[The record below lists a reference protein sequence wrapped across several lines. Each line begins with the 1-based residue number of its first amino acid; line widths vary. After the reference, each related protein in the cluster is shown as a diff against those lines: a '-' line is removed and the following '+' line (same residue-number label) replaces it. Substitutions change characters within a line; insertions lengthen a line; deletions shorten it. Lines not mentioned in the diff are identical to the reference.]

1 MGAIKYFRPA
11 GSQVGEE
18 GVSLYEAAA
27 ETGQT
32 GVDRQEHPLPGG
44 RG

>member
-1 MGAIKYFRPA
+1 MRSIKYFRSS
-11 GSQVGEE
+11 GSQAGEE
-18 GVSLYEAAA
+18 GVSLHEAAA
-27 ETGQT
+27 AAGQA